1 MLYRSQTL
9 CVLSV
14 CVLWA
19 CGADGGV
26 PPGAEVELDGGAY
39 EPERDAGTTTTQPV
53 KTAEPVACV
62 APKPS
67 SPVACTPVACTAVD
81 CTPVDCAPVACT
93 PTEPVLPAPVPVVLP
108 LTVYSVDDPF
118 CRIATTGSAHDGELW
133 GCRSY
138 PTTVSNVQYP
148 TTEPSD
154 LIGCITPT
162 TWPCA
167 DGSPANCTRYER
179 RHVADVPCAD
189 GGQCRVFIGGKGYSG
204 TCEAQTASQ
213 VGVRTE

>member
-26 PPGAEVELDGGAY
+26 SPGAEAELDGGAY
-39 EPERDAGTTTTQPV
+39 EPEPAPPV
-53 KTAEPVACV
+53 KVAEPVACV
-62 APKPS
+62 APKPAT
-67 SPVACTPVACTAVD
+67 PVACTPVACTAVD

-93 PTEPVLPAPVPVVLP
+93 PTEPAPVAPTLP

-118 CRIATTGSAHDGELW
+118 CRISRTGSAHDGEVW

-138 PTTVSNVQYP
+138 PTTVGNVQYP
-148 TTEPSD
+148 TTDPYDHIS
-154 LIGCITPT
+154 CITPT

-167 DGSPANCTRYER
+167 DGSPAGCVQSVR
-179 RHVADVPCAD
+179 RHVADVACAV
-189 GGQCRVFIGGKGYSG
+189 GGQCTVFIGGKGYGG
-204 TCEAQTASQ
+204 TCDPQTASQ
-213 VGVRTE
+213 VGVRERVVH